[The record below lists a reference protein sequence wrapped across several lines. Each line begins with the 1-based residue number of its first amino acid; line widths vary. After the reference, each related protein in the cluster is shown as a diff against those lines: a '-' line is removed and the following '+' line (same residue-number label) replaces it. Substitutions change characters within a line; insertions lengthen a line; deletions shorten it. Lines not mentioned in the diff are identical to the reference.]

1 MDFIPYKVNEVLE
14 NVFYQIPKE
23 LFTNPIYNTLD
34 STSILLYGLLLDR
47 LSVSMKNK
55 WIDKD
60 GNIYIIYSRK
70 EAQKKLRLSDKPVS
84 KAFKKLE
91 EAKLIYE
98 IRSGFKK
105 HNTIYVGKIAH
116 QSVEKTMNRIMSD
129 SRNGENTIIESE
141 NVRRNYNEK
150 KYNNYS
156 NNSSFSKNK
165 SCNFEQRVYAPGEL
179 DKLYCNFENLKEGEW
194 KIMENVELKERFI
207 DELNI

>member
-23 LFTNPIYNTLD
+23 LFTNPIYNSLD

-105 HNTIYVGKIAH
+105 HNIIYVGKIAH

-129 SRNGENTIIESE
+129 SRIGKNTIIESD
-141 NVRRNYNEK
+141 NVRRSNNKYNK
-150 KYNNYS
+150 NNYS
-156 NNSSFSKNK
+156 KKSSSEQNRG
-165 SCNFEQRVYAPGEL
+165 NFEQRKYTAEEL
-179 DKLYCNFENLKEGEW
+179 ESFYCNISKGE
-194 KIMENVELKERFI
+194 
-207 DELNI
+207 

>member
-23 LFTNPIYNTLD
+23 LLVNPIYKNLD
-34 STSILLYGLLLDR
+34 SNSILLYGLLLDR

-60 GNIYIIYSRK
+60 GNIYLIYSRK
-70 EAQKKLRLSDKPVS
+70 EAQQKLKLSDKPVS

-105 HNTIYVGKIAH
+105 HNIIYVGKIVH
-116 QSVEKTMNRIMSD
+116 QIIEKTMNRIMSD
-129 SRNGENTIIESE
+129 SRNGENTILESE
-141 NVRRNYNEK
+141 NVRCSNN
-150 KYNNYS
+150 KYNYSKKSSPQKNGWNY
-156 NNSSFSKNK
+156 
-165 SCNFEQRVYAPGEL
+165 EQRTYTAEEL
-179 DKLYCNFENLKEGEW
+179 ESLYCNIPKGE
-194 KIMENVELKERFI
+194 
-207 DELNI
+207 

>member
-23 LFTNPIYNTLD
+23 LFTNPIYNSLD

-70 EAQKKLRLSDKPVS
+70 EAQKKLRLSEKTVS

-129 SRNGENTIIESE
+129 SRNGENTIQDSE
-141 NVRRNYNEK
+141 NVRRNYK
-150 KYNNYS
+150 DNNKNDYS
-156 NNSSFSKNK
+156 NVTHSSKKK
-165 SCNFEQRVYAPGEL
+165 SANFEQRVYAPGEL
-179 DKLYCNFENLKEGEW
+179 DKLYCNIEILKEGE
-194 KIMENVELKERFI
+194 
-207 DELNI
+207 